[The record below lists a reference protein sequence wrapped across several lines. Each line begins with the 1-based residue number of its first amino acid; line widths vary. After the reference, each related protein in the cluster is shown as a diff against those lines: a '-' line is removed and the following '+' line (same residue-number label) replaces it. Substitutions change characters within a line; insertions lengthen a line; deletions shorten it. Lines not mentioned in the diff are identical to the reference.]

1 MIERVRGRVQRL
13 TRRVV
18 TCRIRYSAQIPVM
31 VICRD
36 RLDPLLDLLAWLEA
50 EGMTDIHLIDND
62 STSPSLLDFFETT
75 HHAVVRLGRN
85 VGHTSPWLPELAH
98 LRRGPFVVSDCDVVP
113 DVDAAGAIQHFV
125 ELLNRYRSV
134 VKVGFGLHIDDLPAH
149 YDRREEVIAWE
160 SQFWQRPLV
169 EDVYMATLDTTFAL
183 YRPRTPYTLGPS
195 LRTGGRFMA
204 RHEPWYQDSTA
215 VTADLAYFQARAG
228 ASTTWNRERT
238 GGTYGS
244 SAGDAGP
251 GIPDPSG

>member
-1 MIERVRGRVQRL
+1 MIERVRGRLRRV
-13 TRRVV
+13 TRRLV
-18 TCRIRYSAQIPVM
+18 TRRITDSPQIPVL

-36 RLDPLLDLLAWLEA
+36 RLDPLLDLLGWLEA
-50 EGMTDIHLIDND
+50 EGMTDVHLIDND
-62 STSPSLLDFFETT
+62 STSPALLDFFDAT
-75 HHAVVRLGRN
+75 HHTVVRLGRN
-85 VGHTSPWLPELAH
+85 VGHTSPWLPELEH

-113 DVDAAGAIQHFV
+113 DAEATGAIAHFV
-125 ELLNRYRSV
+125 DLLNRYRSV
-134 VKVGFGLHIDDLPAH
+134 VKVGFGLHIDDLPQH

-204 RHEPWYQDSTA
+204 RHEPWYQDSAA

-228 ASTTWNRERT
+228 ASTTW
-238 GGTYGS
+238 GAAGDGSPYGS
-244 SAGDAGP
+244 SVD
-251 GIPDPSG
+251 